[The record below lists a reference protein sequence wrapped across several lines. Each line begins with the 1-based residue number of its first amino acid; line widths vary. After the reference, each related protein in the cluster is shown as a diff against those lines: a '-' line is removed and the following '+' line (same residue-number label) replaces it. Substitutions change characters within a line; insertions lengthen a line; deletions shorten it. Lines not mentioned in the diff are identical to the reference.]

1 MALNPW
7 IHPCLAVSV
16 FLQFTFSVS
25 CSKALDEIYLEIKIE
40 IRQYNYLTT
49 RVEIEK
55 ASNLDY
61 QEL

>member
-1 MALNPW
+1 LK
-7 IHPCLAVSV
+7 
-16 FLQFTFSVS
+16 
-25 CSKALDEIYLEIKIE
+25 SKALDEIYLEIKIE

-49 RVEIEK
+49 RIEIEK